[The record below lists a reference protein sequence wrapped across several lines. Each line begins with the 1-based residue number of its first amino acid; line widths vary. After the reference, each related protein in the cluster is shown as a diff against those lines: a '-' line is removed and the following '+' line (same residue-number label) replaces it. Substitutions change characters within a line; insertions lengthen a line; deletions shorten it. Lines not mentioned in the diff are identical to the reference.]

1 MRALQALAAFAVV
14 LLLTVL
20 SLELYAIRM
29 LAAGLV
35 LLALTWPLL
44 IVVDEVDPHTRC
56 AKHSRRVGEFAS
68 FEEYAAWLHAEYDDG
83 TIRWDE

>member
-1 MRALQALAAFAVV
+1 MKKAMIVQPMNGLGEGQILEARTKAVAE
-14 LLLTVL
+14 
-20 SLELYAIRM
+20 LERRGY
-29 LAAGLV
+29 
-35 LLALTWPLL
+35 
-44 IVVDEVDPHTRC
+44 EVDPHTRC

>member
-1 MRALQALAAFAVV
+1 MKRHAAELLTRDPERFFHHDRVFLNNPVVMQGMGLAPLVVLATSGQNALMLAVAVA

-35 LLALTWPLL
+35 LLALLACW
-44 IVVDEVDPHTRC
+44 
-56 AKHSRRVGEFAS
+56 
-68 FEEYAAWLHAEYDDG
+68 
-83 TIRWDE
+83 